1 MGDNFSSTKENVCP
15 KLFYNYHL
23 HMESRTGHVVSPYTH
38 YLNTMFC
45 LQIIQPI
52 STILYICI
60 FKIRSES
67 DLQRVPETKKSWN
80 CCQNLFYCF
89 FVVVSKWAVVSSLT
103 PCTCQKL
110 TNYSRFF
117 FNFVAGV
124 VGVLC

>member
-1 MGDNFSSTKENVCP
+1 MGDNFNSTKENVCP

-38 YLNTMFC
+38 YLNNMFC

-67 DLQRVPETKKSWN
+67 DLHRVTETKV
-80 CCQNLFYCF
+80 LELLPEFI
-89 FVVVSKWAVVSSLT
+89 L
-103 PCTCQKL
+103 L
-110 TNYSRFF
+110 FF
-117 FNFVAGV
+117 FRFEMGGGV
-124 VGVLC
+124 VINTMYVPKINKLF